1 MEQRNK
7 NCCKIKLPDGF
18 VSQDGLTE
26 KSADALYQE
35 SLPAASP
42 IPALKP
48 ESMFRQFNANA
59 ELSRPTPP
67 RNSLLGSPLV
77 IGLSAIGAFLCSVL
91 LFENSESIASLFR
104 RSHDVASARM
114 DAGAG
119 KVDHTILQLNGVPKV
134 KIGEK
139 LGPPS
144 NNDLPDK
151 WARLDPISPGA
162 SAPNTQAG
170 EPDSLTLASN
180 DLVPGNL
187 SPDVPNT
194 VPTTGF
200 PGPGVDG
207 LTQQLLNALP
217 SPLQT
222 VATTVTTQPEHIV
235 RVIRETVIVRTVTK
249 SAKATANNAG
259 QVVKGV
265 TKSGN
270 LVQTGAGTVRST
282 AAMAGASVIRT
293 GLGAQTFGSG
303 SSGGS
308 LGSVGAGG
316 AGNALSGAGGGF
328 SGAIGGAAGG
338 LDGAGGSLGGL
349 GGSVGGT
356 VGGALGGVS
365 NAVGGL
371 GGGHH

>member
-1 MEQRNK
+1 MLQNQVT
-7 NCCKIKLPDGF
+7 GF

-48 ESMFRQFNANA
+48 ESVFPQFNANA
-59 ELSRPTPP
+59 ELSRPAPS

-91 LFENSESIASLFR
+91 LFENAESIASLFR

-119 KVDHTILQLNGVPKV
+119 KIDRNILQLNGVPKL

-139 LGPPS
+139 LRPPS

-151 WARLDPISPGA
+151 WAPLDPISPGA

-207 LTQQLLNALP
+207 LTQQLLKALP
-217 SPLQT
+217 SPVQT
-222 VATTVTTQPEHIV
+222 VTATVTTQPEHIV
-235 RVIRETVIVRTVTK
+235 RIIRETVIVRTVTK
-249 SAKATANNAG
+249 SAKAIANNAG

-270 LVQTGAGTVRST
+270 LVETGAGTVRST
-282 AAMAGASVIRT
+282 AATAGASVIRT

-308 LGSVGAGG
+308 LGTVG

-328 SGAIGGAAGG
+328 GGAIGVAAGG
-338 LDGAGGSLGGL
+338 LGGPGGSLGGL